1 MKGVILINR
10 RVARK
15 KKTNLSGL
23 PEEIEHSMEARWN
36 QNYSVN
42 QQYNLSEVHE
52 SFLTQTLNAET
63 KMMLVDGPAGSS
75 KTYLSVLASLLMLG
89 RGEVDKIVYVRSII
103 ESASRS
109 LGSLPGDLEE
119 KFSPWVMPLAEKVEE
134 LLTEADATHFMK
146 SDNVECI
153 PVNFARGLTFKR
165 SAVIIDEAQN
175 MTQSEI
181 TTLLTR
187 FGTNSKYMLLG
198 DTAQSDINGRS
209 GFTPT
214 LKAFDTKKSRDMG
227 IYNIKFTKNEIVRS
241 PILHHIVDVIEKI
254 PKP

>member
-1 MKGVILINR
+1 M
-10 RVARK
+10 ARK

-23 PEEIEHSMEARWN
+23 PEDIEHSMETRWN

-42 QQYNLSEVHE
+42 QQYDLSEVHE
-52 SFLTQTLNAET
+52 SFLTETLDAHT

-89 RGEVDKIVYVRSII
+89 RGEVDKIIYVRSII

-109 LGSLPGDLEE
+109 LGSLPGDLDE

-134 LLTEADATHFMK
+134 LLSDADAVHLMK
-146 SDNVECI
+146 SKNVECI

-187 FGTNSKYMLLG
+187 FGQNSKYMLLG

-209 GFTPT
+209 GFIPT
-214 LKAFDTKKSRDMG
+214 LNAFDTKKSKDMG
-227 IYNIKFTKNEIVRS
+227 IYTVKFTKNEIVRS
-241 PILHHIVDVIEKI
+241 PILHHIVDVVEKI
-254 PKP
+254 PKVTKT